1 MNRGFNV
8 LAIYLFNP
16 CRPLKET
23 FLDVIML
30 FVVHRLVDDVFLRG
44 SCAPKCL
51 KAEIRA
57 RITVSSHCSF
67 ACRQVVEWIWAA
79 SCSMKTC

>member
-51 KAEIRA
+51 KA
-57 RITVSSHCSF
+57 
-67 ACRQVVEWIWAA
+67 AA
-79 SCSMKTC
+79 SP